1 MPTPSRTSR
10 KSWPPPAC
18 SRRSAVK
25 TSGARIV
32 LECLKREGVDTV
44 FGLPGGAVLPI
55 YDALYDFEGLRHVLV
70 RQEAA
75 AGHAAEGYARTT
87 GKVGVC
93 LVTSGPAATNLV
105 TALQDALMDSIPIVA
120 FTGQVPTHL
129 IGNDAFQEAD
139 NVGITRP
146 CTKHNFLVK
155 DGKDLP
161 TIVREAFHIAATG
174 RPGPVHVDLPKDIL
188 VKEAEFVWPDKV
200 SLRSYHPTYEGHP
213 GQIKRAATA
222 LLRARRPVLYVG
234 GGAISSD
241 AHAELRRLAELTE
254 IPVTTTLMGLGA
266 FPSEHPLS
274 LGMLGMHGTYSANM
288 AVHDSDC
295 LIAVGAR
302 FDDRVTGKVE
312 LFAPSAEIIHIDI
325 DPSSISKNIKVDV
338 PIVGDCRQ
346 VLTKLIEAID
356 EEARAS
362 VPSLVREARKQ
373 WRAQIAEWQAKFP
386 LRYEWDDDVIK
397 PQYVIQEISNLTH
410 GDALVVTGVGQHQ
423 MWAAQYYKFKH
434 PRAWCTSG
442 GLGTMGYG
450 LPTAMGVAAG
460 NPGRLVVNVDG
471 DGSFAMNSQELA
483 TCFTEHLPVKTVII
497 NNSGHGMV
505 RQWQR
510 IIYKERY
517 CAIDLPG
524 IPDWVKLAEAYGCVG
539 LRVTKPSEVVPAL
552 EKMLSTPAPVVLDVV
567 VDKDECVFPM
577 VPAGGA
583 NTDMILAPP
592 SRETR
597 ERAEK
602 SQTGF

>member
-1 MPTPSRTSR
+1 MEES
-10 KSWPPPAC
+10 
-18 SRRSAVK
+18 VK
-25 TSGARIV
+25 LPGARIV
-32 LECLKREGVDTV
+32 LECLKREGVDII

-75 AGHAAEGYARTT
+75 AGHAAEGYARAT

-93 LVTSGPAATNLV
+93 LVTSGPACTNLV
-105 TALQDALMDSIPIVA
+105 TALQDAMMDSIPIVA

-139 NVGITRP
+139 NVGITRSA
-146 CTKHNFLVK
+146 TKHNFLVK
-155 DGKDLP
+155 DGKDLGP
-161 TIVREAFHIAATG
+161 IIREAFHIAVTG

-188 VKEAEFVWPDKV
+188 VKEAELIWPDKV
-200 SLRSYHPTYEGHP
+200 TMRSYNPNYEGHV
-213 GQIKRAATA
+213 GQIRRAARSMV
-222 LLRARRPVLYVG
+222 RARKPVLYVG
-234 GGAISSD
+234 GGVISSN
-241 AHAELRRLAELTE
+241 AHDELRELAELTG

-274 LGMLGMHGTYSANM
+274 IEMLGMHGTYYANM
-288 AVHDSDC
+288 AVHHSDV

-302 FDDRVTGKVE
+302 FDDRVTGKVDA
-312 LFAPSAEIIHIDI
+312 FAPHAEIIHIDI

-338 PIVGDCRQ
+338 PIVGDCRR
-346 VLTKLIEAID
+346 VLRGLVEA
-356 EEARAS
+356 
-362 VPSLVREARKQ
+362 VREEMKTAGDGREERRP
-373 WRAQIAEWQAKFP
+373 WHAQIAEWRKAQP
-386 LRYEWDDDVIK
+386 LRYEWSDDVIK
-397 PQYVIQEISNLTH
+397 PQYVVQEISNATR
-410 GDALVVTGVGQHQ
+410 GEAMIVTGVGQHQ

-434 PRAWCTSG
+434 PRAWFTSG

-450 LPTAMGVAAG
+450 LPTAMGVQAAHP
-460 NPGRLVVNVDG
+460 NKQVINIDG
-471 DGSFAMNSQELA
+471 DGSFQMNSQELA
-483 TCFTEHLPVKTVII
+483 TCFAEHLPVKTVII

-517 CAIDLPG
+517 CAIDLPQ

-539 LRVTKPSEVVPAL
+539 LRVSKPSEVVPAI
-552 EKMLSTPAPVVLDVV
+552 EKMLSTQAPVILDVI

-592 SRETR
+592 TR
-597 ERAEK
+597 EVRDRAAK

>member
-1 MPTPSRTSR
+1 M
-10 KSWPPPAC
+10 KL
-18 SRRSAVK
+18 
-25 TSGARIV
+25 SGARIF
-32 LECLKREGVDTV
+32 LECLKREGVDLI

-55 YDALYDFEGLRHVLV
+55 YDALYDFEGLRHILV

-87 GKVGVC
+87 GRVGVC

-105 TALQDALMDSIPIVA
+105 TALQDATMDSIPIVA

-161 TIVREAFHIAATG
+161 TIVREAFYIAATG
-174 RPGPVHVDLPKDIL
+174 RPGPVHVDLPKDVL

-200 SLRSYHPTYEGHP
+200 SLRSYNPTYEGHP
-213 GQIKRAATA
+213 GQIKRAASA

-241 AHAELRRLAELTE
+241 AHAELRQLAELTE

-274 LGMLGMHGTYSANM
+274 LGMLGMHGTYCANM

-295 LIAVGAR
+295 LVAVGAR

-338 PIVGDCRQ
+338 PIVGDCRR

-356 EEARAS
+356 DEARAT

-460 NPGRLVVNVDG
+460 NPGKLVVNIDG
-471 DGSFAMNSQELA
+471 DGSFVMNSQELA
-483 TCFTEHLPVKTVII
+483 TCYESRLAVKTII
-497 NNSGHGMV
+497 LNNGGHGMV
-505 RQWQR
+505 RQWQE
-510 IIYKERY
+510 IIYGGRF
-517 CAIDLPG
+517 CAIDLSAS
-524 IPDWVKLAEAYGCVG
+524 PDFVKLADAYGCVG
-539 LRVTKPSEVVPAL
+539 IRATKPSEVVPAL
-552 EKMLSTPAPVVLDVV
+552 EKAFSTPGPVV
-567 VDKDECVFPM
+567 VDVAVEKDEWVFPM

-583 NTDMILAPP
+583 NKDMILERP
-592 SRETR
+592 SRAAK
-597 ERAEK
+597 ERAAK
-602 SQTGF
+602 AQTGF

>member
-1 MPTPSRTSR
+1 M
-10 KSWPPPAC
+10 
-18 SRRSAVK
+18 
-25 TSGARIV
+25 SGARIL
-32 LECLKREGVDTV
+32 LECLKREGVDTI

-55 YDALYDFEGLRHVLV
+55 YDALYDFEGLRHILV

-75 AGHAAEGYARTT
+75 AGHAAEGYARAT
-87 GKVGVC
+87 GRPGVC

-139 NVGITRP
+139 NVGITRS

-155 DGKDLP
+155 DGKDLGP
-161 TIVREAFHIAATG
+161 IIREAFHIASTG

-188 VKEAEFVWPDKV
+188 VKEAELIWPEKIQM
-200 SLRSYHPTYEGHP
+200 RSYNPNYEGHP
-213 GQIKRAATA
+213 GQIKKAAR
-222 LLRARRPVLYVG
+222 LMLRAKRPVLYVG
-234 GGAISSD
+234 GGVISAD
-241 AHAELRRLAELTE
+241 AHAELLELAELTQ
-254 IPVTTTLMGLGA
+254 IPVTTTLMGLGS
-266 FPSEHPLS
+266 FPSAHPLC
-274 LGMLGMHGTYSANM
+274 LDMLGMHGAYYANM
-288 AVHDSDC
+288 AVHHSDV
-295 LIAVGAR
+295 LLAVGAR
-302 FDDRVTGKVE
+302 FDDRVTGKVDA
-312 LFAPSAEIIHIDI
+312 FAPNAEIVHIDI

-338 PIVGDCRQ
+338 PIVGDCRP
-346 VLTKLIEAID
+346 VLRALLDAVRD
-356 EEARAS
+356 EMHED
-362 VPSLVREARKQ
+362 VPSIVREARKQ
-373 WRAQIAEWQAKFP
+373 WYVQIAEWRAKFP
-386 LRYEWDDDVIK
+386 LRYDHDDDVIK
-397 PQYVIQEISNLTH
+397 PQYVIEQISRATD
-410 GDALVVTGVGQHQ
+410 GEAFIVTGVGQHQ

-434 PRAWCTSG
+434 PRAWFTSG

-450 LPTAMGVAAG
+450 LPTAMGVQTAH
-460 NPGRLVVNVDG
+460 PGRLVVNIDG
-471 DGSFAMNSQELA
+471 DGSFQMNSQEMA
-483 TCFTEHLPVKTVII
+483 TCFVEHLPVKTVII

-524 IPDWVKLAEAYGCVG
+524 IPDWVKLAEAYGCMG
-539 LRVTKPSEVVPAL
+539 LRVSKPSEVAPAI
-552 EKMLSTPAPVVLDVV
+552 EKMIATPGPVILDVC

-592 SRETR
+592 TR
-597 ERAEK
+597 EVKEKAAK

>member
-1 MPTPSRTSR
+1 M
-10 KSWPPPAC
+10 
-18 SRRSAVK
+18 
-25 TSGARIV
+25 V

-55 YDALYDFEGLRHVLV
+55 YDVLYDFEGLRHILV

-105 TALQDALMDSIPIVA
+105 TALQDAMMDSIPIVA

-155 DGKDLP
+155 DGKDIGP
-161 TIVREAFHIAATG
+161 IIREAFHIASTG
-174 RPGPVHVDLPKDIL
+174 RPGPVHIDLPKDIL
-188 VKEAEFVWPDKV
+188 VKEAELIWPERV
-200 SLRSYHPTYEGHP
+200 HLRSYNPTLDGHP
-213 GQIKRAATA
+213 GQIKRAARSIV
-222 LLRARRPVLYVG
+222 RAKRPVFYVG
-234 GGAISSD
+234 GGVISAD
-241 AHAELRRLAELTE
+241 ASAELRELAELTQV
-254 IPVTTTLMGLGA
+254 PLTQTLMGLGA
-266 FPSEHPLS
+266 FPMAHPLS
-274 LGMLGMHGTYSANM
+274 LDMLGMHGSYYANM
-288 AVHDSDC
+288 AVHHSDC
-295 LIAVGAR
+295 LVAIGAR
-302 FDDRVTGKVE
+302 FDDRVTGRVDA
-312 LFAPSAEIIHIDI
+312 FAPNAEIIHIDV

-338 PIVGDCRQ
+338 PIVGDCRR
-346 VLTKLIEAID
+346 VLTRLLEAVR
-356 EEARAS
+356 EELKQD
-362 VPSLVREARKQ
+362 VPSSVREARRQ
-373 WRAQIAEWQAKFP
+373 WAEQVAQWKADQPF
-386 LRYEWDDDVIK
+386 RYEWNEDVIK
-397 PQYVIQEISNLTH
+397 PQYVIQELSTLT
-410 GDALVVTGVGQHQ
+410 GGEAFVVTGVGQHQ
-423 MWAAQYYKFKH
+423 MWAAQYYKFTQ
-434 PRAWCTSG
+434 PRRWCTSG

-450 LPTAMGVAAG
+450 LPTAMGVQAAH
-460 NPGRLVVNVDG
+460 PGKLVVNIDG
-471 DGSFAMNSQELA
+471 DGSFAMNSQEMA
-483 TCFTEHLPVKTVII
+483 TCFTENLPVKTIII

-539 LRVTKPSEVVPAL
+539 LRVTRPAEVVPAL
-552 EKMLSTPAPVVLDVV
+552 EKMLSTPAPVILDVC

-592 SRETR
+592 SREVR
-597 ERAEK
+597 DRAAK